1 MNANA
6 FRLGQGIPEFEQG
19 DIGILRD
26 QFFEKGPIWR
36 KLAPPFRPS
45 LGQRLGVSACSDR
58 TQPTRSG
65 RRR

>member
-6 FRLGQGIPEFEQG
+6 FRLGQGVPEFEQG

-26 QFFEKGPIWR
+26 QFLEKGPIWR

-45 LGQRLGVSACSDR
+45 LAQRLGVSACSDR